1 MRHHAQ
7 AAAEGSRVSHEGK
20 LVFGLPPGDKGKGKG
35 KGKGGSPP
43 PWHAPTK
50 GKGKGKG
57 FRKGKGKGRRKGKG
71 KGTFTR
77 YPKGKGKGRG
87 GKGRIV
93 VRYAGEGDEQAG
105 ETWLWDGQEWIEWDD
120 NWDDE
125 PDEQEASPPGVS
137 GAVAAASQPQAE
149 PTARALDRI
158 VEEEPPGLEFPR
170 EALFTGFRL
179 QDEPF
184 RSFTEREVQRE
195 RIMTM
200 SEEPLPTIVMGRG
213 FHCVIPVTV
222 GSQQFRMT
230 VDTGAARSLIKTRFA
245 SDLRRSPK
253 TRDSVV
259 LRAKADRPVSCI
271 GICQGMES
279 PVLEHVTRLNLS
291 FDEVSDGRG
300 KPRRVSTEVDF
311 AELEGASDMLLL
323 GFPQIAEWGLNI
335 TRDDDGHVWVEFTK
349 LGVTVLS
356 EVIASQF

>member
-1 MRHHAQ
+1 
-7 AAAEGSRVSHEGK
+7 
-20 LVFGLPPGDKGKGKG
+20 LFFGAPPGAESKGKGKG
-35 KGKGGSPP
+35 KSSSNP
-43 PWHAPTK
+43 PWQAPAK

-57 FRKGKGKGRRKGKG
+57 FRKGKGKGKGQRKGKG
-71 KGTFTR
+71 KGFAR
-77 YPKGKGKGRG
+77 YSKGRGKGR

-93 VRYAGEGDEQAG
+93 VRYAGEGEEVPDE
-105 ETWLWDGQEWIEWDD
+105 LWDGQERIEWDES
-120 NWDDE
+120 WEDE
-125 PDEQEASPPGVS
+125 PEEPMGPAPAAPS
-137 GAVAAASQPQAE
+137 AVKSTPSQAQAE
-149 PTARALDRI
+149 PTSRVLDRI
-158 VEEEPPGLEFPR
+158 LEEEPPGLEFPR

-179 QDEPF
+179 QEEPF
-184 RSFTEREVQRE
+184 RSFAEREIQRE
-195 RIMTM
+195 RVMTM
-200 SEEPLPTIVMGRG
+200 SEEPMPTIVMGRG
-213 FHCVIPVTV
+213 FHCVVPVTI

-245 SDLRRSPK
+245 TDLRRSVK
-253 TRDSVV
+253 TRDSLV

-279 PVLEHVTRLNLS
+279 PVLEHVTRINLS

-335 TRDDDGHVWVEFTK
+335 TRDDDGHVWVEFSK
-349 LGVTVLS
+349 LGVTLLS